1 MKLESYPC
9 VGSGGALNPDPNTPA
24 GTCCSGAAKLGIYM
38 SAGTGGVFVLD
49 SKDSGDTAQ
58 FEV

>member
-1 MKLESYPC
+1 M
-9 VGSGGALNPDPNTPA
+9 PA
-24 GTCCSGAAKLGIYM
+24 GTCCSGAAKLGMYM

-49 SKDSGDTAQ
+49 SKDSGDTAE